1 MVKATLEDRLAV
13 SYKTKH
19 TFAMQSSN
27 HAPWYSPKGAE
38 NLRPQ
43 KILHVDVYS
52 SFMHNCQNMEA
63 TKMSFS
69 R

>member
-1 MVKATLEDRLAV
+1 MVKATVEDRLTV

-27 HAPWYSPKGAE
+27 HAHWYSPKGVE
-38 NLRPQ
+38 NLGPQ